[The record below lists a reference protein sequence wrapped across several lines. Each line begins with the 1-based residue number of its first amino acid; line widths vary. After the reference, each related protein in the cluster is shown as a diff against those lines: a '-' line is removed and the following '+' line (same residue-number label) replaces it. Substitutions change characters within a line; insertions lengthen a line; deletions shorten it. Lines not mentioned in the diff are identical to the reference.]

1 MIARIICPPPLCP
14 PTPGLAA
21 HAPPARQ
28 PADARPEASGSP
40 LAPASLSPGRRGAS
54 VLAIALSL
62 SGCGGLPWQSQEESK
77 AQSPAP
83 PAMTAQE
90 KTAATLEQKVIAAA
104 NQVENNIYF
113 SLGGVTVSSRER
125 AKLQQ
130 HAAYLKENTET
141 SVTLIGFTDDLGS
154 RNYNVAIAEQR
165 VAAVRKLLRAYRV
178 PGGQIRRYSV
188 GSEKTPKTCKTEECR
203 RKMRRVEL
211 RYAE

>member
-1 MIARIICPPPLCP
+1 MIARIICPP
-14 PTPGLAA
+14 TPALAA

-28 PADARPEASGSP
+28 PAVA
-40 LAPASLSPGRRGAS
+40 SPGASRSLVAFAFRSLLGRRCAS

-62 SGCGGLPWQSQEESK
+62 SGCGALPWQSQEESK

-130 HAAYLKENTET
+130 HAAYLKENPET

>member
-1 MIARIICPPPLCP
+1 MIARIICP

-21 HAPPARQ
+21 HAPLARQ
-28 PADARPEASGSP
+28 PAGASPQASGNP
-40 LAPASLSPGRRGAS
+40 GALAFRSPGRRCAS

-62 SGCGGLPWQSQEESK
+62 SGCGALPWQSQEEST

-130 HAAYLKENTET
+130 HAAYLKENPET